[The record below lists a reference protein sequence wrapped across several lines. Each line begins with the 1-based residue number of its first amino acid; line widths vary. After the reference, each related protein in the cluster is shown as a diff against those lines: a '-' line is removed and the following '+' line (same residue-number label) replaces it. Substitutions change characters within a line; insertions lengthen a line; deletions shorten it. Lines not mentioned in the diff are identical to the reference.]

1 MKYCSNCGSQVE
13 ENDVYCGYC
22 GSKLKEEES
31 HQESAYARQDFQE
44 ESIAGADFSE
54 DFGKEYE
61 NEFDRGDGFDNGH
74 NERHYVE
81 REGFSDQSSTD
92 CNASRPEH
100 KQLLH
105 NKDAKDANTY
115 GILALIFGIL
125 GGILGIVFGILGLM
139 KSKKAL
145 ELCNTGE
152 YDGKSNANNG
162 KTLSIIGIVLG
173 AISIIFWLF

>member
-22 GSKLKEEES
+22 GSKLKEEETIKR
-31 HQESAYARQDFQE
+31 ARMLVRIFKKSQLRALIFQ
-44 ESIAGADFSE
+44 E

-100 KQLLH
+100 KTIVAQQRCKRRQYLW
-105 NKDAKDANTY
+105 D
-115 GILALIFGIL
+115 FGID
-125 GGILGIVFGILGLM
+125 IRYTRRDFGYRICILGLM

-152 YDGKSNANNG
+152 YDGKSNASNG